1 MSKIV
6 IAKYHNNNE
15 TFEIFVD
22 ADIAYDFIT
31 GKINDPLKALDVEEI
46 FKDAKKGERQSAEKQ
61 NKIFKTTDISKIVE
75 IILKNGE
82 VPITTEQKNKLL
94 EEKRKQIIE
103 IISKNSIDPRTNA
116 PNPPIRVENAM
127 QQAKVTINPFKS
139 ANEQIEEIVKKINI
153 IMPIKFTNAK
163 LVITIPPEFS
173 NRCYGILKQFGLKS
187 EQWLSNGSLQAN
199 LEFPAGLQTDFFDK
213 INKAT
218 QGKAEIKILE

>member
-1 MSKIV
+1 MAKIV